1 MTYTWNAWGICIPA
15 ICIPDYGCHLCLASP
30 HNYECIYVQ
39 HLAEYLWTYF
49 SEDTGVPV
57 CWICHMHPIKIYSNI
72 RFQNISSW
80 SDICNICLAFW
91 TECDGNSS
99 TSFSKIGLYEIKR
112 QESTRLRTFLFC
124 VVQIEIASPTACDQ
138 GQNLSRGF
146 MFVGGSLESLQLILE
161 KEYVEY
167 IIIFFTNIQKSTC
180 EYSACTIY
188 NKKYFLRCYS
198 ATWGYIPETISR
210 KLEG

>member
-1 MTYTWNAWGICIPA
+1 M
-15 ICIPDYGCHLCLASP
+15 
-30 HNYECIYVQ
+30 Q

-72 RFQNISSW
+72 WFQNISSW

-112 QESTRLRTFLFC
+112 QESTRLQTFLFC

-138 GQNLSRGF
+138 GQNLSRGSCL
-146 MFVGGSLESLQLILE
+146 VGASLSLYNWYLKKNMSNILYSSLTYKNALVNIPPAQFTTQILFKVLWVQHEDIFWKQSAES
-161 KEYVEY
+161 
-167 IIIFFTNIQKSTC
+167 
-180 EYSACTIY
+180 
-188 NKKYFLRCYS
+188 
-198 ATWGYIPETISR
+198 
-210 KLEG
+210 

>member
-15 ICIPDYGCHLCLASP
+15 ICIPDYGCHLCFASP

-146 MFVGGSLESLQLILE
+146 MSVLGAPLNLYNWYLKKNMSNLLYSSPTYKNPLVNIPPAQFTTQILIKVLRVQHEDIFQKQSAES
-161 KEYVEY
+161 
-167 IIIFFTNIQKSTC
+167 
-180 EYSACTIY
+180 
-188 NKKYFLRCYS
+188 
-198 ATWGYIPETISR
+198 
-210 KLEG
+210 

>member
-1 MTYTWNAWGICIPA
+1 MSNYRSSRLLTPVGSGFLQHFWNIYIVDHEKQTRIFSHPMDFSWSAMWVLWHIP
-15 ICIPDYGCHLCLASP
+15 STR
-30 HNYECIYVQ
+30 ECTYVQ

-99 TSFSKIGLYEIKR
+99 TSFSKIGLYVIKR
-112 QESTRLRTFLFC
+112 QESTRLQTFLS
-124 VVQIEIASPTACDQ
+124 V
-138 GQNLSRGF
+138 
-146 MFVGGSLESLQLILE
+146 
-161 KEYVEY
+161 
-167 IIIFFTNIQKSTC
+167 
-180 EYSACTIY
+180 
-188 NKKYFLRCYS
+188 
-198 ATWGYIPETISR
+198 
-210 KLEG
+210 

>member
-1 MTYTWNAWGICIPA
+1 MGVICVSP
-15 ICIPDYGCHLCLASP
+15 LP
-30 HNYECIYVQ
+30 HNYECTYVQ

-49 SEDTGVPV
+49 SEDTGIPV

-99 TSFSKIGLYEIKR
+99 TSFSKIGLYVIKR

-146 MFVGGSLESLQLILE
+146 MSVLGAPLNLYNWYLKKNMSNILLYSSQTYKIHLWIFRLHDLQ
-161 KEYVEY
+161 
-167 IIIFFTNIQKSTC
+167 Q
-180 EYSACTIY
+180 
-188 NKKYFLRCYS
+188 KYFLRCYS
-198 ATWGYIPETISR
+198 ATWGFIPKTISR
-210 KLEG
+210 KLES

>member
-1 MTYTWNAWGICIPA
+1 MGVSP
-15 ICIPDYGCHLCLASP
+15 LP
-30 HNYECIYVQ
+30 HNYECTYVQ

-91 TECDGNSS
+91 MECDGNSS
-99 TSFSKIGLYEIKR
+99 TSFFKIGLYEIKR
-112 QESTRLRTFLFC
+112 QESTRLQTFLFC

-146 MFVGGSLESLQLILE
+146 MFSWGPPWVSTIDTWKRICRIYYILQPTCRNPL
-161 KEYVEY
+161 V
-167 IIIFFTNIQKSTC
+167 NIPPAQWKNNIC
-180 EYSACTIY
+180 
-188 NKKYFLRCYS
+188 FLRCYECNMRI
-198 ATWGYIPETISR
+198 YSR
-210 KLEG
+210 NN

>member
-1 MTYTWNAWGICIPA
+1 MTYTLNAWGIYFPA
-15 ICIPDYGCHLCLASP
+15 ICIPDYGCFASP
-30 HNYECIYVQ
+30 PQLWV
-39 HLAEYLWTYF
+39 HLRATSGRILMNLFFRRHGHTRVL
-49 SEDTGVPV
+49 DTSYGSNQ
-57 CWICHMHPIKIYSNI
+57 IYSNI
-72 RFQNISSW
+72 RFQIISSW

-146 MFVGGSLESLQLILE
+146 MSLLGASLNPYNWYLKKNMSNILL
-161 KEYVEY
+161 
-167 IIIFFTNIQKSTC
+167 
-180 EYSACTIY
+180 YSSQT
-188 NKKYFLRCYS
+188 
-198 ATWGYIPETISR
+198 
-210 KLEG
+210 